1 MIPCFLPSNSHI
13 PVFTL
18 YCLCCVSC
26 LCVAMLSSF
35 VTSVICL
42 LILIF
47 VFLYHICVS
56 SLTFLVPP
64 PSPLPPFFLSSV
76 LFRSNLPLYW
86 MKGTFLFRLYCCT
99 QLLVGLCKEMIRR
112 VWRDVWLVIYLNAA
126 SLYLSLFCHHKANL
140 CGNIFVDRRFYTAD
154 AKFATY

>member
-1 MIPCFLPSNSHI
+1 MFTLLGRVCYSRVVFYLSASGGSARWVYCADSGTLAMIPCFLPSNSHI

-18 YCLCCVSC
+18 YSLRCVSG
-26 LCVAMLSSF
+26 LFVDMLSSF

-47 VFLYHICVS
+47 VFLYHVCVS
-56 SLTFLVPP
+56 SLTFPVPTP
-64 PSPLPPFFLSSV
+64 HPHPLPLPPFFLSSV
-76 LFRSNLPLYW
+76 LFRSNLPLYL

-112 VWRDVWLVIYLNAA
+112 AWRDV
-126 SLYLSLFCHHKANL
+126 
-140 CGNIFVDRRFYTAD
+140 
-154 AKFATY
+154 